1 MFHIDKMASYAKS
14 IRKSQMKR
22 YVVGIRRFGEPE
34 RGAAAKDG
42 PTDWFPPVAADS
54 ILHDQAVQRHDLAD

>member
-34 RGAAAKDG
+34 RVAAAKDG
-42 PTDWFPPVAADS
+42 LTDWFPPMAPSATLKRVFTEG
-54 ILHDQAVQRHDLAD
+54 H